1 MDRRAFLAA
10 SAALLVTGAVAAGL
24 PAETGDETLLRLGE
38 ELDRAWA
45 REKALIDSKT
55 WGDAYAAAFNARDEI
70 VDRIEKHQAHTLE
83 GLRVNGHVQAVLTL
97 DEWTDF
103 DMLEL
108 DQGGSPPRCQNQQV
122 VQANS
127 Q

>member
-1 MDRRAFLAA
+1 MA
-10 SAALLVTGAVAAGL
+10 STSWRITVRIIRSGHSVAC
-24 PAETGDETLLRLGE
+24 LGGE
-38 ELDRAWA
+38 RGWG
-45 REKALIDSKT
+45 KALIDSKT
-55 WGDAYAAAFNARDEI
+55 WGDAYEAAFNARDEI
-70 VDRIEKHQAHTLE
+70 VDQIEKHQALTLE